1 MTEQTSNNDNQDA
14 GDLTSEVEFIAAERL
29 IFFSDA
35 VVAIAITLL
44 ALTLSPPL
52 LGENATNR
60 DVLAALWTPERHLEY
75 LAFLISFV
83 VIANHWR
90 SHHRLFR
97 YVSRLDQRIVTLNL
111 IWLLMIVVTPF
122 ASRLLSGNGGF
133 GVRFGLYA
141 VVQLVTMISFLL
153 MSRHIRGNA
162 LLRPEAPTVA
172 KDASDD
178 SWLINAFF
186 FALSI
191 PFAFIPAVG
200 QWAFAFW
207 VAGGFATRAHQ
218 HRRDQRL
225 LRQRRR

>member
-1 MTEQTSNNDNQDA
+1 MTEQTSNDDNPA
-14 GDLTSEVEFIAAERL
+14 SGDLSGEVEFIAAERL

-35 VVAIAITLL
+35 VVAIAMTLL
-44 ALTLSPPL
+44 ALSLTPPL
-52 LGENATNR
+52 LAASATNR

-75 LAFLISFV
+75 LAFLISFA

-97 YVSRLDQRIVTLNL
+97 YVSRLDQRIISLNL
-111 IWLLMIVVTPF
+111 VWLFMIVVTPF

-141 VVQLVTMISFLL
+141 VVQLFTMISFLL

-162 LLRPEAPTVA
+162 LLRPDAPPAVTNE
-172 KDASDD
+172 SDD
-178 SWLINAFF
+178 SWLVVAVF

-191 PFAFIPAVG
+191 PFAFIPAIG

-207 VAGGFATRAHQ
+207 VVGGFATRARQ
-218 HRRDQRL
+218 RRRDQRL
-225 LRQRRR
+225 LGQRQR